1 MYTIVRCRLATRTR
15 LVSDSW
21 ISITGSRISATGT
34 MKQGV
39 PEDGE
44 VYDAGG
50 GIVAPGFIDMHIHG
64 YGGRSFDSED
74 EADLRAGSVALA
86 QHGVTSFLATLPA
99 LSRRRTEAALEAI
112 RRVMI
117 APEPDGARIL
127 GAHLEGPYLGP
138 ERPGAQDTSAI
149 RPIDLAEVRDWLQYD
164 SRLVRMMTFA
174 PELAGSDDLIRLLSR
189 YGVIPA
195 IGHTVASYERT
206 MAAIDA
212 GAWYCIHAFNGMK
225 PFHHRDPGP
234 IAAVLSREHVHCEII
249 ADGVHNHIGALR
261 LLVRAKGCDRTLL
274 VSDAIALA
282 GSEQASGTIARS
294 KVEVRGDAAQLGNG
308 TLAGGVRALDH
319 GLRVAVQALEEEGLP
334 KVLRTVSQNQA
345 RVLGHENQLGGLAPG
360 MAADL
365 VVLDRGLK
373 VRHVVLRGRPVHIEG

>member
-1 MYTIVRCRLATRTR
+1 
-15 LVSDSW
+15 
-21 ISITGSRISATGT
+21 
-34 MKQGV
+34 
-39 PEDGE
+39 
-44 VYDAGG
+44 
-50 GIVAPGFIDMHIHG
+50 
-64 YGGRSFDSED
+64 
-74 EADLRAGSVALA
+74 
-86 QHGVTSFLATLPA
+86 
-99 LSRRRTEAALEAI
+99 
-112 RRVMI
+112 
-117 APEPDGARIL
+117 
-127 GAHLEGPYLGP
+127 
-138 ERPGAQDTSAI
+138 
-149 RPIDLAEVRDWLQYD
+149 
-164 SRLVRMMTFA
+164 
-174 PELAGSDDLIRLLSR
+174 
-189 YGVIPA
+189 
-195 IGHTVASYERT
+195 

-212 GAWYCIHAFNGMK
+212 GAWYCIHTFNGMK

-319 GLRVAVQALEEEGLP
+319 GLRVAVQALEEEEGLP

-365 VVLDRGLK
+365 VVLDRGLR